1 MIENIELESSEMYM
15 ILRPGMQ
22 WTLVVNLHRY
32 CS

>member
-22 WTLVVNLHRY
+22 WTLVNLLRY

>member
-15 ILRPGMQ
+15 ILLPGMQ
-22 WTLVVNLHRY
+22 WTLVNLHRY